1 MHPKLPL
8 LVDTIASS
16 LSIMRRMPPNKIEH
30 NLSGLLN
37 LIPDATEELLQR
49 VDQPLEEAQ
58 CATTGRKYLLCD
70 YNRDGDSY
78 RSPWSNI
85 YEPALE
91 DGDEGFQPS
100 PALRSMEVEANTL
113 YDSYREQYYEGGTS
127 SVYLWD
133 LDDGDSTARG
143 FAGCFLI
150 KKAVAGHQYVDQG
163 SWDSIHVVEV
173 NETSSTMATYKLT
186 STVMLDMNVRKETVG
201 DCNVAG
207 MLTKQATKSMSFD
220 AKVKPHVCNIGSM
233 IEDMEIEMRS
243 NMDNLSVA
251 KTREIVNSIR
261 KLGSGPDP
269 SKQGNAFVAS
279 LGAAVASHGSKRAV
293 DSET

>member
-1 MHPKLPL
+1 
-8 LVDTIASS
+8 
-16 LSIMRRMPPNKIEH
+16 MRRMPPNKIEQ

-37 LIPDATEELLQR
+37 LVPDATDELLQR
-49 VDQPLEEAQ
+49 VDQPLEEAT
-58 CATTGRKYLLCD
+58 CGTTGRKYLLCD

-78 RSPWSNI
+78 RSPWSNL
-85 YEPALE
+85 YEPPIE
-91 DGDEGFQPS
+91 GDDGFQPS
-100 PALRSMEVEANTL
+100 AALRLMEVEANTL

-133 LDDGDSTARG
+133 LEEGGDGSGG

-150 KKAVAGHQYVDQG
+150 KKAVAGHKYVDQG
-163 SWDSIHVVEV
+163 SWDSIHVVEIT
-173 NETSSTMATYKLT
+173 ETSPTQATYKLT
-186 STVMLDMNVRKETVG
+186 STVMLDMNVRKEAVG
-201 DCNVAG
+201 DCSVAG
-207 MLTKQATKSMSFD
+207 TLTKQATKSSDFD
-220 AKVKPHVCNIGSM
+220 PKVKPHVCVVGSM

-251 KTREIVNSIR
+251 KTREIVSSIR
-261 KLGSGPDP
+261 KLVGGGGDGGGGRASASAP
-269 SKQGNAFVAS
+269 SANANFVAS